1 MGHTRLGKIPK
12 SARWSSIIG
21 IIAGEGGDEGDLPLC
36 EAVAQI
42 ALDALEAAETGLEKA
57 SNDIG
62 LCYTFFLLIKTI
74 LAARADRWTDE
85 LERLGIHLSEQHGL
99 LDLTS
104 EIQARIDDHL
114 YSHSCNTDIAE
125 MAQQA
130 ASEALSQKAASRQM
144 SLFGTSKDLLKESLK
159 EVSTKKGFGEL
170 SQKFFGLFLSRYL
183 NFYIS
188 RATASNVGG
197 KRLNQVGDLA
207 KFNEALRRHCEQSAQ
222 ILTEFSGSWYSKAN
236 FEGGIDF
243 SKTRGFIG
251 VAIEKLKSELKQQR
265 GEL

>member
-130 ASEALSQKAASRQM
+130 ASEAYLS
-144 SLFGTSKDLLKESLK
+144 SLL
-159 EVSTKKGFGEL
+159 
-170 SQKFFGLFLSRYL
+170 
-183 NFYIS
+183 
-188 RATASNVGG
+188 
-197 KRLNQVGDLA
+197 
-207 KFNEALRRHCEQSAQ
+207 ALR
-222 ILTEFSGSWYSKAN
+222 ILLVAFFDLFHSGWT
-236 FEGGIDF
+236 F
-243 SKTRGFIG
+243 FILLMDLNWALASG
-251 VAIEKLKSELKQQR
+251 KNTSLTTTVSIRMAMPKLPMNL
-265 GEL
+265 